1 MSVLSP
7 LMTAVAMRSA
17 ETQEEAMSVPAKMA
31 LLEMDK
37 PAEVSKKKNKKK
49 KLNSSSCLL

>member
-1 MSVLSP
+1 
-7 LMTAVAMRSA
+7 MTAVAMRSA